1 MWQAIFT
8 TDPGWSGLVLR
19 LALGIMIFP
28 HGAQKLLGLFG
39 GYGYKGTMGYF
50 TKTLGVPYGFAVLA
64 ILAEFFG
71 GLGLILG
78 LFGRVAALGVGA
90 NMVVA
95 ALMAH
100 RQNGFFMNWTGQQK
114 GEGYEFH
121 LLAAAMAVAI
131 LILGSGAFSVDLAL
145 ARWLGLGA

>member
-1 MWQAIFT
+1 MWHELFA
-8 TDPGWSGLVLR
+8 TDPTWNGLILR
-19 LALGIMIFP
+19 VALGVMIFP

-50 TKTLGVPYGFAVLA
+50 TGTLGIPYIFGVLV
-64 ILAEFFG
+64 IVAEFFG

-78 LFGRVAALGVGA
+78 LAGRLAALGVGA
-90 NMVVA
+90 TMLVA
-95 ALMAH
+95 ALLAH

-121 LLAAAMAVAI
+121 LLATAIAAAVI
-131 LILGSGAFSVDLAL
+131 VLGSGAFSLDLAL
-145 ARWLGLGA
+145 SQWLG

>member
-1 MWQAIFT
+1 MWQALFS
-8 TDPGWSGLVLR
+8 TDPGWSGTVLR

-50 TKTLGVPYGFAVLA
+50 TQSLGIPYAFGVLA

-90 NMVVA
+90 TLVVA
-95 ALMAH
+95 ALLAH

-121 LLAAAMAVAI
+121 LLGAAMAVAI

>member
-1 MWQAIFT
+1 MWHALFA
-8 TDPGWSGLVLR
+8 TDPTWTGFILR
-19 LALGIMIFP
+19 LALGLMIFP

-39 GYGYKGTMGYF
+39 GYGFKGTMGYF
-50 TKTLGVPYGFAVLA
+50 TGSLGIPYVFGVLA

-90 NMVVA
+90 TMVVA
-95 ALMAH
+95 ALTAH
-100 RQNGFFMNWTGQQK
+100 RQNGFFMNWTGQQQ

-121 LLAAAMAVAI
+121 LLAAAIAVAI
-131 LILGSGAFSVDLAL
+131 LVLGSGAFSLDYAITQ
-145 ARWLGLGA
+145 WLS